1 LILLLRINVAI
12 LLTLAAALA
21 ITVMLNHVKFREI
34 LSTLSGSRV
43 SVITLD
49 IAKRLESAT
58 DLGLPLRNISESASI
73 LEATVKRDDE
83 LMSATIF
90 DDEGRVLFHGSRD
103 ATTAAAEKVPDS
115 WVAKNAAT
123 RGVVWQLSEDD
134 AFVVGAPVF
143 NSFGK
148 LEGGVIVRYS
158 RDRFVG
164 TLDALLSELGEAA
177 ALIFLGI
184 GLLVVAGS
192 AISLRRLLKVTQA
205 VEREVEH
212 VFDPAPDAARPE
224 EGERNAVGLATYR
237 DSVRGTVDA
246 LAEVEADIK
255 RAGARP

>member
-1 LILLLRINVAI
+1 MILLLRINVAI

-34 LSTLSGSRV
+34 LSTLSGSRI

-73 LEATVKRDDE
+73 LDATVKRDDE
-83 LMSATIF
+83 LVSATIF
-90 DDEGRVLFHGSRD
+90 DDEGRVLFHGGRD
-103 ATTAAAEKVPDS
+103 AAAAPVEQVPQS

-123 RGVVWQLSEDD
+123 HDGVWQSSEND
-134 AFVVGAPVF
+134 AFVVGAPVV

-158 RDRFVG
+158 RDRFVH
-164 TLDALLSELGEAA
+164 TLDALLNDLGEAA
-177 ALIFLGI
+177 GLIFLGI

-192 AISLRRLLKVTQA
+192 AISLRRLLRVTEA

-212 VFDPAPDAARPE
+212 VFDPAPDPVMIE
-224 EGERNAVGLATYR
+224 EGEQNVVGLTTYR
-237 DSVRGTVDA
+237 DSVRGTVVA
-246 LAEVEADIK
+246 LAEVEADMK
-255 RAGARP
+255 RAGAQ